1 MTKGLYYRTYSLI
14 LGRPT
19 IAGEGTYDVKL
30 VPGAVHG
37 DGSPNPY
44 MHYQHAFIGLMH
56 LVEETV
62 TKVSSICAQ
71 MPASGSRAPQSVS
84 GS

>member
-1 MTKGLYYRTYSLI
+1 MQAYASGRRQYSLI

-19 IAGEGTYDVKL
+19 IAGEDTFDVKL

-44 MHYQHAFIGLMH
+44 MHYQHAFISLMH
-56 LVEETV
+56 LVDETV
-62 TKVSSICAQ
+62 TKVSYL
-71 MPASGSRAPQSVS
+71 
-84 GS
+84 